1 MRSRETIF
9 LEGELASQLAD
20 WHRKKG
26 CRKLTSGTELARES
40 ISEQD
45 YRHSV
50 YRCMQNILV
59 CRSTYLLQPS
69 QNRDIDQSYSAIKL
83 GTQYA
88 QVKVRQLDS
97 QIKLV
102 CQLARQH
109 TTPQQSFTRHL
120 ASSQVLA
127 KPDGPSIS
135 LSYTTTTTISL
146 SYTTITPCLGKKQP
160 QARLGS

>member
-69 QNRDIDQSYSAIKL
+69 QNRDIDQLASYQLRYSVCSGK
-83 GTQYA
+83 GTIA
-88 QVKVRQLDS
+88 RQLDKAS
-97 QIKLV
+97 M
-102 CQLARQH
+102 LARQIAH
-109 TTPQQSFTRHL
+109 NTAVELHQALSQQLGTSKTRWTL
-120 ASSQVLA
+120 
-127 KPDGPSIS
+127 
-135 LSYTTTTTISL
+135 Y
-146 SYTTITPCLGKKQP
+146 QP
-160 QARLGS
+160 ILYYYYYYQPILYYYYPLFR